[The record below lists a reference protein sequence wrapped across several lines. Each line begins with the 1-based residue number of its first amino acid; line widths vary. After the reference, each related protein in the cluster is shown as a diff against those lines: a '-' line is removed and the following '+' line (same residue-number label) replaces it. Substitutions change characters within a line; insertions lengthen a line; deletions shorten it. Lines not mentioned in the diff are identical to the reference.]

1 MAKSAPFLEYKK
13 QIEAGEHVLD
23 IAESDAKFG
32 TFLQYRSGLNAYSEH
47 QRPRRHRS
55 LYKDR
60 PPRYRQ
66 KPLARWTVR
75 TGQMDRSPRQHRKWF
90 DGCELADILVFN
102 DVQLGA
108 VPTLDVFRK
117 LADRNTFRGAVKG
130 GFTWLSPV
138 SQFTL
143 FQERRYSSSTK
154 KCPKTRN
161 SREKTVTLQ

>member
-1 MAKSAPFLEYKK
+1 MPNSAHFCSTDRASTPIPSISDRDVPEVYIRIGHPGTGRSRWLDEQYGLDKW
-13 QIEAGEHVLD
+13 IEVPD
-23 IAESDAKFG
+23 
-32 TFLQYRSGLNAYSEH
+32 N
-47 QRPRRHRS
+47 
-55 LYKDR
+55 
-60 PPRYRQ
+60 
-66 KPLARWTVR
+66 
-75 TGQMDRSPRQHRKWF
+75 TGKWF

-161 SREKTVTLQ
+161 SREKTVTLE